1 MISDLNKEQES
12 ISNSNVD
19 WGKHYDHF
27 EIEMREMYKTI
38 SEPQN
43 KSHFEMLKQ
52 NAKQYLKADKVF
64 CEIGFG
70 AGLTLRYASK
80 YFKKV
85 YGLDISKRNVEY
97 SREEFIKENIDN
109 IELYFSDLMKFDK
122 DFESKFDVISFIHGL
137 EHFSKDDYKI
147 ILQNLKKYI
156 KPGGIFTGA
165 LPFKNDYNFRMCPHC
180 DKIFEIDG
188 HVSSH
193 DIFSLRK
200 LFEENGFEVIYIN
213 DFNIHYA
220 MTEGTLLQ
228 KIHRVLLYKLFKRKF
243 FTQLEYIAKPI

>member
-97 SREEFIKENIDN
+97 SREEFTKENIDN

-147 ILQNLKKYI
+147 ISQCSFNKLTYLITEDKPMFDMLVNLKNEQRI
-156 KPGGIFTGA
+156 SFVPLFTPNG
-165 LPFKNDYNFRMCPHC
+165 Y
-180 DKIFEIDG
+180 E
-188 HVSSH
+188 
-193 DIFSLRK
+193 FS
-200 LFEENGFEVIYIN
+200 
-213 DFNIHYA
+213 FNIHP
-220 MTEGTLLQ
+220 TL
-228 KIHRVLLYKLFKRKF
+228 F
-243 FTQLEYIAKPI
+243 